1 MPEAAT
7 DEARRIVLV
16 AGEPSGDVLGARLM
30 AALQRAT
37 QGRVRL
43 EGIGGEQMIAAG
55 LASRFPMQEL
65 THMGLVELLP
75 HLPLLRRRLEETTA
89 WLSDKP
95 PDLLVTI
102 DSPGFCLRLAAR
114 LAERKIPRLHY
125 VAPSVW
131 AWKPGRAQKIA
142 RLVDHLL
149 ALLPFEPPYFTR
161 HGLACTYVGHPALE
175 TMAGRPDGAGFRARH
190 GIAPEAP
197 VLCLLPG
204 SRRFE
209 LTRLLALFAET
220 VRRLAARHPG
230 LRIIL
235 PTVAGVASLAEAG
248 ARDVAVPVT
257 MVTDP
262 KEKRDAFAA
271 SDAALAASGT
281 VAVELAV
288 VGTPAVI
295 AYRANPLSAAIARRM
310 IKVKYAS
317 LVNLLLDRPATP
329 EFLQENCRPE
339 ALAEAI
345 DRLLGDPAAREAQR
359 DAYREALA
367 KLAVDGL
374 PSDQAAAIALSM
386 MRSQLTG

>member
-1 MPEAAT
+1 MGAAAT
-7 DEARRIVLV
+7 GPARRIVLI

-30 AALQRAT
+30 AALERAT

-43 EGIGGEQMIAAG
+43 EGVGGEQMAAAG
-55 LASRFPMQEL
+55 LTSRFPMQEL
-65 THMGLVELLP
+65 SHMGLVELVP
-75 HLPLLRRRLEETTA
+75 HLPLLRRRLQETA
-89 WLSDKP
+89 GWLRDQP
-95 PDLLVTI
+95 PDVLVTI
-102 DSPGFCLRLAAR
+102 DAPGFCLRLAQR
-114 LAERKIPRLHY
+114 LAETKVPRLHY

-131 AWKPGRAQKIA
+131 AWKPGRAQRMA
-142 RLVDHLL
+142 GLVDHLL

-175 TMAGRPDGAGFRARH
+175 TMAGRPERAAFRARH

-209 LTRLLALFAET
+209 LIRLLALFAET
-220 VRRLAARHPG
+220 VRRLVGLHPG
-230 LRIIL
+230 LRIVL
-235 PTVAGVASLAEAG
+235 PTVAGVAHLAEAG
-248 ARDVAVPVT
+248 ARDMAVPVT
-257 MVTDP
+257 IVADP

-288 VGTPAVI
+288 IGTPAVI

-339 ALAEAI
+339 NLTGAI
-345 DRLLGDPAAREAQR
+345 DRLLRDPAAREAQR
-359 DAYREALA
+359 AAYREALA
-367 KLAVDGL
+367 RLAVEGL
-374 PSDQAAAIALSM
+374 PSDRAAAVALSM
-386 MRSQLTG
+386 MGQASG